1 MKKMFTSLEPGD
13 KVYGAYHDEDGYY
26 VLEGVVVSN
35 KIEERE
41 SSRGPAWDSTTIIL
55 KEHVL
60 KGSFNGIDEVYSREY
75 EPEITDDDGLIMSG
89 QFMWRPSPNKNPSL
103 RVFID
108 RKTAVEYN
116 VNWAKTFLDRSNER
130 LNNAIVEVKKAK
142 CMLKTALA
150 LQAPED
156 TKQPKI

>member
-1 MKKMFTSLEPGD
+1 MFTSLEPGD
-13 KVYGAYHDEDGYY
+13 KIYGAYHDEDGYY

-41 SSRGPAWDSTTIIL
+41 SLRGPAWDSTTVIL

-60 KGSFNGIDEVYSREY
+60 KVSFNGIDEVYSREY
-75 EPEITDDDGLIMSG
+75 EPDASDDDGLAMSG
-89 QFMWRPSPNKNPSL
+89 QFMWPSPNKNPSL

-116 VNWAKTFLDRSNER
+116 VNWAKRFLNRSNEQ
-130 LNNAIVEVKKAK
+130 LNDAIAEVERSKR
-142 CMLKTALA
+142 MLEIALA
-150 LQAPED
+150 L
-156 TKQPKI
+156 